1 MNEELIAPCGMN
13 CSICGGYLAFKND
26 VKSKGVKMP
35 YCIGCRPRDKKG
47 AFLKKKCEKLLNDK
61 VKYCY
66 ECEDFP
72 CESLKRLDK
81 RYRTFFRMSMIE
93 NLEFIEKK
101 DLAEFLKKQKEKWK
115 CKKCGGVICC
125 HNGICFDCSLN
136 KLKNKKRLYRWG
148 GDGND

>member
-1 MNEELIAPCGMN
+1 
-13 CSICGGYLAFKND
+13 
-26 VKSKGVKMP
+26 MP
-35 YCIGCRPRDKKG
+35 YCIGCRPRDKKC

-101 DLAEFLKKQKEKWK
+101 GLAEFLKTEKEKWK